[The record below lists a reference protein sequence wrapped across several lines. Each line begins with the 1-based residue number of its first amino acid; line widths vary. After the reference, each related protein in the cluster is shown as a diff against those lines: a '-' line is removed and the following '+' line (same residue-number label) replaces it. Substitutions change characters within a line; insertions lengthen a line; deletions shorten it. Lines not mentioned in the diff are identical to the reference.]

1 MRVFLEKDDF
11 GATTHYILYTRARE
25 EGGKKGEEGGGRGTL
40 RRTARHSK
48 HREREGRKGG
58 REGGRKGGRKEG
70 RKRRE
75 AKDKREIFSYVVG
88 ISLLLIP

>member
-11 GATTHYILYTRARE
+11 GATTHYILYTRAME
-25 EGGKKGEEGGGRGTL
+25 GGGKKGEGGNLAENRKAQWLGSTE
-40 RRTARHSK
+40 K
-48 HREREGRKGG
+48 EKEGRKGEKRG
-58 REGGRKGGRKEG
+58 RGEGRDEG

>member
-25 EGGKKGEEGGGRGTL
+25 EGGKKGGGGEPCGEPQGTV
-40 RRTARHSK
+40 ARK
-48 HREREGRKGG
+48 HRGRKGG
-58 REGGRKGGRKEG
+58 REEGRGEGREEG